1 MKDIPVIGMAAYSGT
16 GKTTLLTRVVALC
29 KERGLRVAVI
39 KHDAHGLDFDREGKD
54 SWRYTQAGADQ
65 IIMAG
70 PHQTV
75 AIEQREKPLHEII
88 DGIQNVDIIMVEGFK
103 NENIP
108 QIGICRKDSGKGFTA
123 PLERYVAVATDLPDI
138 EADIPVFALNDVQ
151 GITDFIIQT
160 FLP

>member
-1 MKDIPVIGMAAYSGT
+1 M
-16 GKTTLLTRVVALC
+16 
-29 KERGLRVAVI
+29 
-39 KHDAHGLDFDREGKD
+39 
-54 SWRYTQAGADQ
+54 
-65 IIMAG
+65 
-70 PHQTV
+70 HQTV

-138 EADIPVFALNDVQ
+138 ETDIPVFALNDVQ